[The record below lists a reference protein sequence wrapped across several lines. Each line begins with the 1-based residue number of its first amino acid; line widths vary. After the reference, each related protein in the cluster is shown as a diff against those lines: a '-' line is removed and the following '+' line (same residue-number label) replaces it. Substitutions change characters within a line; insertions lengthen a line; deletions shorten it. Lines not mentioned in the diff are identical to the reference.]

1 MPSARSFK
9 ELAQRHGAA
18 DPEPQRSSQGAA
30 KMTKSPFDTLME
42 VSTGFVLPR
51 TLHVIA
57 ELGIAD
63 ALEETPRSAEALAA
77 ATGTNAE
84 ALNRALR
91 VLSAHGIF
99 AGQGG
104 VYAHTPSS
112 LLLRSDHP
120 QSMRSFVR
128 MQGIPTLWHIWEHFA
143 HALRTGRSAAEKSL
157 PDGFWGYFANHPEHS
172 RLFNDAMT
180 AKTHGQ
186 SMGLLAAYD
195 FSAFNTIAD
204 IGGGNGHSLLSI
216 LTANPTLQGV
226 LFDLPHVIQQASVAA
241 SSRLKFHPGNFFE
254 DSLPVCD
261 AYLMMQIL
269 HDWSDQESV
278 QILKAIRCSAPPHGK
293 LLLAEWL
300 LPENGEQSWTLFV
313 DLLMLGYLTGKERT
327 KPQFAKLLGDGGFR
341 LDRVIEIGGNTFLLE
356 STVV

>member
-1 MPSARSFK
+1 MLKDAPLLGIIFGDAFSEK
-9 ELAQRHGAA
+9 EL
-18 DPEPQRSSQGAA
+18 SQGVE

-63 ALEETPRSAEALAA
+63 ALEETPRSTEALAA

-99 AGQGG
+99 AAQGG
-104 VYAHTPSS
+104 VYAHTPTS

-128 MQGIPTLWHIWEHFA
+128 MQGIPALWHIWEHFA
-143 HALRTGRSAAEKSL
+143 HTLQTGRSAAEKSL

-186 SMGLLAAYD
+186 STGLLAAYD

-204 IGGGNGHSLLSI
+204 IGGGNGHLLLSI
-216 LTANPTLQGV
+216 LTATPTLHGV
-226 LFDLPHVIQQASVAA
+226 LFDLPHVIQQASVIALDQ
-241 SSRLKFHPGNFFE
+241 LKFHPGNFFE

-278 QILKAIRCSAPPHGK
+278 QIIKAIRRSAPPHGK

-300 LPENGEQSWTLFV
+300 IPENSEHSWTLFV
-313 DLLMLGYLTGKERT
+313 DLIMLGELTGKERT
-327 KPQFAKLLGDGGFR
+327 KPEFEKLLRDSGFR
-341 LDRVIEIGGNTFLLE
+341 LDRVVDIGYNTFLLE
-356 STVV
+356 STVI